1 MTMLQSKTHTPLD
14 RQACLNLATKL
25 GESPRTAMSHN
36 TLVNGHGVAFALGNA
51 CLIEPNFL
59 PGEPAGFAPD
69 ARSLWALLRQI
80 EGWYCVLADTALA
93 QVLGLL
99 VERENAKSVR
109 YYTGLIFELAQPI
122 VHASPNVRLLT
133 QEDLPLVLAASEL
146 SSIDETQHCAQLRL
160 GLQAGAIVGGRLV
173 ALANV
178 DSPIGRYAEISVV
191 TIEAYRNRGYST
203 AAASLVV
210 QSLQSQGRSPLWS
223 CGESNAASTAVAR
236 KLGFV
241 ERDRMTYVIPAKS

>member
-1 MTMLQSKTHTPLD
+1 MTMLQSKTLTPLD
-14 RQACLNLATKL
+14 RQACLNLAAKL
-25 GESPRTAMSHN
+25 AESPRTAMSHN
-36 TLVNGHGVAFALGNA
+36 ALVNGRGVAFALGNA

-69 ARSLWALLRQI
+69 ASSLWALLRQI
-80 EGWYCVLADTALA
+80 EGWYCVLTDTVLA
-93 QVLGLL
+93 QALGPLI
-99 VERENAKSVR
+99 ERESAKSVR

-160 GLQAGAIVGGRLV
+160 GLQVGTIVGGRLV

-178 DSPIGRYAEISVV
+178 DSPIGRYAEIGVV
-191 TIEAYRNRGYST
+191 TDETYRNRGYST

-210 QSLQSQGRSPLWS
+210 QSLQSQGRHPLWS
-223 CGESNAASTAVAR
+223 CGESNVVSVAVAH